1 MFIED
6 EADAVFNEIRKKRD
20 NDDKGEEITTND
32 KMTPAATETKAVNP
46 APVAAPMISI
56 KVDVLSQA
64 EHQENQTCSEGGGD
78 DEIDDVELE
87 EPVSPPACHPSE
99 GPPLLF
105 SQSIEDLAAVIVK
118 EKRQEED
125 EEDVVPK
132 RGDKKSVAASATS
145 SKAVP
150 ALIPLTVSE
159 FGERP
164 SSISSPSTLHMS
176 GGGVYTT
183 DSYYRKLGPPIT
195 STTSSGS
202 RLPPAATA
210 TAPTPA
216 PPKLSVIKKLPVSTA
231 APIPAKKRSVIKS
244 KAALAEDKEKNENIL
259 RQFYKKSNLISEAQK
274 TIKLSDGLEITP
286 IINVPTGPTVPSKK
300 RSHESSDNDHNQ
312 GSKCARNDLVIEK
325 IPRKNTEK
333 EQTEQSNIQT
343 NEQALDCKLV
353 ISRLDKKAKLV
364 FENGIEV
371 PISKNI
377 FKHIMPSSKP
387 TTAQSNRIRRK
398 TARARKIS
406 NTKSDSKSNL
416 EEEPE
421 VRNDDKTTGNPEPS
435 APADMPLIV
444 DSTKVEFPESSLDTN
459 SNSKIPLAAVG
470 QHKLPC
476 VVSQPS
482 YQRWANRKILAK
494 SK

>member
-1 MFIED
+1 M
-6 EADAVFNEIRKKRD
+6 N
-20 NDDKGEEITTND
+20 
-32 KMTPAATETKAVNP
+32 
-46 APVAAPMISI
+46 
-56 KVDVLSQA
+56 VDVVSR
-64 EHQENQTCSEGGGD
+64 EDIE
-78 DEIDDVELE
+78 VE

-105 SQSIEDLAAVIVK
+105 SQSIEELAAVIVK
-118 EKRQEED
+118 ENRKEENK
-125 EEDVVPK
+125 EDVVAK
-132 RGDKKSVAASATS
+132 CGDKKT
-145 SKAVP
+145 VP

-159 FGERP
+159 FGERSPFNSLP
-164 SSISSPSTLHMS
+164 SPLHMS

-183 DSYYRKLGPPIT
+183 DSYYRKLGPPTTT
-195 STTSSGS
+195 STTSTTSIGSICS
-202 RLPPAATA
+202 RLPQ
-210 TAPTPA
+210 
-216 PPKLSVIKKLPVSTA
+216 PPPPQLSVIKKLPVSA
-231 APIPAKKRSVIKS
+231 ATPMPAKKRTVIKS
-244 KAALAEDKEKNENIL
+244 KTAPAEDKEKNENIL

-286 IINVPTGPTVPSKK
+286 IINVPTVGPTGPTGPTVPTKK
-300 RSHESSDNDHNQ
+300 RCYESTDNDHNQ
-312 GSKCARNDLVIEK
+312 GSKRAKNDLVIEK

-377 FKHIMPSSKP
+377 FKHIIPSSKP

-398 TARARKIS
+398 TARARNIS
-406 NTKSDSKSNL
+406 NKKSKSKSNL
-416 EEEPE
+416 EKEP
-421 VRNDDKTTGNPEPS
+421 DDKTTGNPEPS
-435 APADMPLIV
+435 ADMPLIV
-444 DSTKVEFPESSLDTN
+444 DSTKVEFPESSLDKH

-494 SK
+494 PK

>member
-6 EADAVFNEIRKKRD
+6 EADAVFNEIKNLKKD
-20 NDDKGEEITTND
+20 NDDREEEITTNAER
-32 KMTPAATETKAVNP
+32 TQAVTETKTVSPGRAR
-46 APVAAPMISI
+46 APLITMN
-56 KVDVLSQA
+56 VDVVSREEQ
-64 EHQENQTCSEGGGD
+64 SSD
-78 DEIDDVELE
+78 IELE
-87 EPVSPPACHPSE
+87 EPVSPPACLPSE

-105 SQSIEDLAAVIVK
+105 SQSIEELAAVIVK
-118 EKRQEED
+118 ENRKEED
-125 EEDVVPK
+125 KEDVA
-132 RGDKKSVAASATS
+132 GKKKT
-145 SKAVP
+145 VP

-159 FGERP
+159 FGERTPINSIP
-164 SSISSPSTLHMS
+164 SALHMS

-195 STTSSGS
+195 TSTTSSGS
-202 RLPPAATA
+202 RVPPV
-210 TAPTPA
+210 PS
-216 PPKLSVIKKLPVSTA
+216 PPQLSVIKKLPASA
-231 APIPAKKRSVIKS
+231 ATPMSAKKRTVIKS
-244 KAALAEDKEKNENIL
+244 KTAPVAEDKEKNENIL

-286 IINVPTGPTVPSKK
+286 IINVPTVAPASPTVPTKK
-300 RSHESSDNDHNQ
+300 RSYESTDNDHNQ
-312 GSKCARNDLVIEK
+312 GSKRAKNDLVIEK
-325 IPRKNTEK
+325 IPRRNTEK

-343 NEQALDCKLV
+343 NEQVLDCKLV

-377 FKHIMPSSKP
+377 FKHIIPSSKP

-398 TARARKIS
+398 TARARNIS
-406 NTKSDSKSNL
+406 NSKSKSKSNL
-416 EEEPE
+416 EKEPK
-421 VRNDDKTTGNPEPS
+421 VPNDDKTTGNPEPS
-435 APADMPLIV
+435 ADMPLIV
-444 DSTKVEFPESSLDTN
+444 DSTKVEFPENSRDTN
-459 SNSKIPLAAVG
+459 SNSKIPLVAVG
-470 QHKLPC
+470 QHKLPS

>member
-1 MFIED
+1 M
-6 EADAVFNEIRKKRD
+6 N
-20 NDDKGEEITTND
+20 
-32 KMTPAATETKAVNP
+32 
-46 APVAAPMISI
+46 
-56 KVDVLSQA
+56 VDVVSR
-64 EHQENQTCSEGGGD
+64 EDIE
-78 DEIDDVELE
+78 VE

-105 SQSIEDLAAVIVK
+105 SQSIEELAAVIVK
-118 EKRQEED
+118 ENRKEENK
-125 EEDVVPK
+125 EDVVAK
-132 RGDKKSVAASATS
+132 CGDKKT
-145 SKAVP
+145 VP

-159 FGERP
+159 FGERSPFNSLP
-164 SSISSPSTLHMS
+164 SPLHMS

-183 DSYYRKLGPPIT
+183 DSYYRKLGPPTTT
-195 STTSSGS
+195 STTSTTSIGSICS
-202 RLPPAATA
+202 RLPQ
-210 TAPTPA
+210 
-216 PPKLSVIKKLPVSTA
+216 PPPPQLSVIKKLPVSA
-231 APIPAKKRSVIKS
+231 ATPMPAKKRSVIKS
-244 KAALAEDKEKNENIL
+244 KTALAEDKEKNENIL

-300 RSHESSDNDHNQ
+300 RSHESPDNDHNQ

-325 IPRKNTEK
+325 IPRKIPK
-333 EQTEQSNIQT
+333 KQQTEQSNIQT
-343 NEQALDCKLV
+343 NEQTLVCKLV

-416 EEEPE
+416 EKEP
-421 VRNDDKTTGNPEPS
+421 DDKTTGNPEPS
-435 APADMPLIV
+435 ADMPLIV
-444 DSTKVEFPESSLDTN
+444 DSTKVEFPESSLDKH

-494 SK
+494 PK

>member
-1 MFIED
+1 MG
-6 EADAVFNEIRKKRD
+6 ADAVFNEIRQLKRD
-20 NDDKGEEITTND
+20 YGDEGEEITTND
-32 KMTPAATETKAVNP
+32 QMTPAATETKAASP
-46 APVAAPMISI
+46 APMITI
-56 KVDVLSQA
+56 KVDVLSRA
-64 EHQENQTCSEGGGD
+64 EQQTDQTSSEGGGD
-78 DEIDDVELE
+78 DVLDDVELE

-132 RGDKKSVAASATS
+132 RGDKKSVVVAAST

-159 FGERP
+159 FGEGP
-164 SSISSPSTLHMS
+164 SSINSPSTLHMS

-183 DSYYRKLGPPIT
+183 DSYYRKLGPLITTSTT

-202 RLPPAATA
+202 RLSLPPPPPA
-210 TAPTPA
+210 PQ
-216 PPKLSVIKKLPVSTA
+216 LSVIKKLPVSRA
-231 APIPAKKRSVIKS
+231 APIAAKKRSVIKS
-244 KAALAEDKEKNENIL
+244 QTALAEDKEKNENIL

-286 IINVPTGPTVPSKK
+286 IVSLPTGQTVPTKK
-300 RSHESSDNDHNQ
+300 RSCESPDNDQNQ
-312 GSKCARNDLVIEK
+312 GSKRARNDLVIEK
-325 IPRKNTEK
+325 IPRKNTK
-333 EQTEQSNIQT
+333 NEQTEQSNIQT

-364 FENGIEV
+364 FENGVEV

-377 FKHIMPSSKP
+377 FKHIIPSSKP

-406 NTKSDSKSNL
+406 NAKSGSKSNC
-416 EEEPE
+416 EKSPE
-421 VRNDDKTTGNPEPS
+421 VPNEDKTTGNPEPS
-435 APADMPLIV
+435 PDMPLIV
-444 DSTKVEFPESSLDTN
+444 DSTKVEFPESSRDTN
-459 SNSKIPLAAVG
+459 FNSKIPLAAVG

-494 SK
+494 SQ

>member
-1 MFIED
+1 ME
-6 EADAVFNEIRKKRD
+6 EAEL
-20 NDDKGEEITTND
+20 EEL
-32 KMTPAATETKAVNP
+32 E
-46 APVAAPMISI
+46 
-56 KVDVLSQA
+56 
-64 EHQENQTCSEGGGD
+64 
-78 DEIDDVELE
+78 ELE

-125 EEDVVPK
+125 KEDLVPK
-132 RGDKKSVAASATS
+132 RGDKKSVVVSATT

-164 SSISSPSTLHMS
+164 CSINSPSTLHMS

-202 RLPPAATA
+202 RQPPTA
-210 TAPTPA
+210 TATPA
-216 PPKLSVIKKLPVSTA
+216 PPQLSVIKKLPVSTA
-231 APIPAKKRSVIKS
+231 ASIPAKKRSVIKS

-259 RQFYKKSNLISEAQK
+259 RQFYKKFNLISEAQK

-286 IINVPTGPTVPSKK
+286 IINVPTVAPASPTVPTKK
-300 RSHESSDNDHNQ
+300 RSSESTDNDHNQ
-312 GSKCARNDLVIEK
+312 GSKRAKNDLVIEK
-325 IPRKNTEK
+325 IPRRNTEK

-343 NEQALDCKLV
+343 NEQVLDCKLV

-377 FKHIMPSSKP
+377 FKHIIPSSKP

-398 TARARKIS
+398 TARARNIS
-406 NTKSDSKSNL
+406 NSKSKSKSNL
-416 EEEPE
+416 EKEPK
-421 VRNDDKTTGNPEPS
+421 VPNDDKTTGNPEPS
-435 APADMPLIV
+435 ADMPLIV
-444 DSTKVEFPESSLDTN
+444 DSTKVEFPENSRDTN
-459 SNSKIPLAAVG
+459 SNSKIPLVAVG
-470 QHKLPC
+470 QHKLPS

>member
-6 EADAVFNEIRKKRD
+6 EADAVFNEIRNQGKD
-20 NDDKGEEITTND
+20 NDDKEEPRSTTND
-32 KMTPAATETKAVNP
+32 VMMAPAATETKPVSP
-46 APVAAPMISI
+46 APAPLLTI
-56 KVDVLSQA
+56 KVDALSRT
-64 EHQENQTCSEGGGD
+64 E
-78 DEIDDVELE
+78 DEMEDVELE
-87 EPVSPPACHPSE
+87 EPVSPPACDPSE

-105 SQSIEDLAAVIVK
+105 SQSIEVRNESRQAPPVLTSLSQELAAVIVK
-118 EKRQEED
+118 EKREAED
-125 EEDVVPK
+125 EVVLPQPV
-132 RGDKKSVAASATS
+132 GA

-164 SSISSPSTLHMS
+164 SVNPALHMS

-183 DSYYRKLGPPIT
+183 DSYYRKLGHPLTTSSTSST
-195 STTSSGS
+195 STTSVS
-202 RLPPAATA
+202 RPPQ
-210 TAPTPA
+210 
-216 PPKLSVIKKLPVSTA
+216 LSVIKKLPVST
-231 APIPAKKRSVIKS
+231 PTLLPAKKRTVIRS
-244 KAALAEDKEKNENIL
+244 KTAPAEENEKAENVL
-259 RQFYKKSNLISEAQK
+259 RQFYKKSNLITEAQR

-286 IINVPTGPTVPSKK
+286 IINVPTVAPSERAKK
-300 RSHESSDNDHNQ
+300 RSSESSDNDHTE
-312 GSKCARNDLVIEK
+312 GSKRARNDLVIEK

-333 EQTEQSNIQT
+333 EQAEQNNHQT
-343 NEQALDCKLV
+343 NNEQALNCKLV

-377 FKHIMPSSKP
+377 FKHIIPTSKP
-387 TTAQSNRIRRK
+387 TTSQSNRIRRK

-406 NTKSDSKSNL
+406 NAKPETNL
-416 EEEPE
+416 EKEAQ
-421 VRNDDKTTGNPEPS
+421 VTNDDSGNPEPL
-435 APADMPLIV
+435 ADMPLIV
-444 DSTKVEFPESSLDTN
+444 DSAKVEFPESCRATN
-459 SNSKIPLAAVG
+459 SDTKAPVPTVG

-482 YQRWANRKILAK
+482 YQRWANRKTLAK

>member
-6 EADAVFNEIRKKRD
+6 ETEAVFNEIRNLKKD
-20 NDDKGEEITTND
+20 NDESEEE
-32 KMTPAATETKAVNP
+32 MTVSPGRAR
-46 APVAAPMISI
+46 APMITMN
-56 KVDVLSQA
+56 VDVVSR
-64 EHQENQTCSEGGGD
+64 EE
-78 DEIDDVELE
+78 VE

-105 SQSIEDLAAVIVK
+105 SQSIEELAAVIVK
-118 EKRQEED
+118 ENRKEENK
-125 EEDVVPK
+125 EDVVTK
-132 RGDKKSVAASATS
+132 CGDKKT
-145 SKAVP
+145 VP

-159 FGERP
+159 FGERSP
-164 SSISSPSTLHMS
+164 FNSSPSTLHMS

-183 DSYYRKLGPPIT
+183 DSYYRKLGPPTTT
-195 STTSSGS
+195 STTSTTSIGSICS
-202 RLPPAATA
+202 RLPQ
-210 TAPTPA
+210 
-216 PPKLSVIKKLPVSTA
+216 PPPPQLSVIKKLPVSA
-231 APIPAKKRSVIKS
+231 ATPMPAKKRTVIKS
-244 KAALAEDKEKNENIL
+244 KTAPAEDKEKNENIL

-286 IINVPTGPTVPSKK
+286 IINVPTVGPTGPSVPTKK
-300 RSHESSDNDHNQ
+300 RCYESTDNDHNQ
-312 GSKCARNDLVIEK
+312 GSKRAKNDLVIEK

-377 FKHIMPSSKP
+377 FKHIIPSSKP

-398 TARARKIS
+398 TARARNIS
-406 NTKSDSKSNL
+406 NKKSKSKSNL
-416 EEEPE
+416 EKEP
-421 VRNDDKTTGNPEPS
+421 DDKTTGNPEPS
-435 APADMPLIV
+435 ADMPLIV

>member
-1 MFIED
+1 MGTCRQSSTHRLTPHTSHLTTNCPKYSDNMFIED
-6 EADAVFNEIRKKRD
+6 EADAVFNEIKNLRKD
-20 NDDKGEEITTND
+20 SEETFTTND
-32 KMTPAATETKAVNP
+32 ELTPTATDTKA
-46 APVAAPMISI
+46 ASPVPMVSI
-56 KVDVLSQA
+56 KVDVESRA
-64 EHQENQTCSEGGGD
+64 EEQPGD
-78 DEIDDVELE
+78 CDDVELE
-87 EPVSPPACHPSE
+87 EPVSPPACDPSE

-105 SQSIEDLAAVIVK
+105 SQSIEELAAVIVK
-118 EKRQEED
+118 ENRPEKVAE
-125 EEDVVPK
+125 VVPQCVNK
-132 RGDKKSVAASATS
+132 RTVTGATS
-145 SKAVP
+145 KTVP

-159 FGERP
+159 FAERP
-164 SSISSPSTLHMS
+164 SVNSPSTLHMS

-183 DSYYRKLGPPIT
+183 DCYYKKNGPTIIASSTSSTSSISTT
-195 STTSSGS
+195 STTPNGSGQPS
-202 RLPPAATA
+202 
-210 TAPTPA
+210 
-216 PPKLSVIKKLPVSTA
+216 PKLSVIKKLPVSTA
-231 APIPAKKRSVIKS
+231 APVPAKKRSIFKS
-244 KAALAEDKEKNENIL
+244 KTALAEDKEKEENIL
-259 RQFYKKSNLISEAQK
+259 GQFYKKSSLISEAQM

-286 IINVPTGPTVPSKK
+286 IITVPTLGSTEQTKK
-300 RSHESSDNDHNQ
+300 RSHESTDNDHNQ
-312 GSKCARNDLVIEK
+312 ASKRARNDLVIEK

-333 EQTEQSNIQT
+333 EQAEQLNNHQT
-343 NEQALDCKLV
+343 NEQALNCKLV

-444 DSTKVEFPESSLDTN
+444 DSTKVEFPESSRDTN
-459 SNSKIPLAAVG
+459 FNSK
-470 QHKLPC
+470 
-476 VVSQPS
+476 
-482 YQRWANRKILAK
+482 
-494 SK
+494 